1 MILKNEFLRLI
12 IQRFYL
18 LRKNFFFFFKNNE
31 KSIGNIAHLRTA
43 PINEHTCRD
52 LIKRNIM

>member
-1 MILKNEFLRLI
+1 MILKNEFLKLI

-18 LRKNFFFFFKNNE
+18 LKKNYFFFKNNK

>member
-12 IQRFYL
+12 IQRFFFFKEKL
-18 LRKNFFFFFKNNE
+18 FFFFNNE
-31 KSIGNIAHLRTA
+31 KSIGNIAHLRTP